1 MKIADRK
8 HDETSVSGT
17 KMIENV
23 SRSFRGSPSSRSF
36 SRRGFLQ
43 GALASGVFV
52 LSARFVSQPLWAAEG
67 EAPPAP
73 FEPGLWMS
81 IASDGT
87 VTIVAHRS
95 EMGCGS
101 RTALP
106 LVVTDELD
114 ADWSKVK
121 IEQAPGDPKYGDQD
135 TDGSHSVRSSF
146 DLMRQVGATGRVML
160 ISAAATQWGVS
171 PKECSTEPHFVVH
184 RASGRKL
191 GYGELASA
199 AAKLPVPKKEDVPL
213 KARSE
218 WRYIGKESNSLFDL
232 PEIITGKAVFGMDA
246 TMPGMVFASVEHPPV
261 LGQKIKSYD
270 DKATLKVPGVQKTL
284 TIDPFKP
291 PHLFQPLG
299 GVAVIADNTW
309 AAFKGRKS
317 LNIEWDAS
325 PHAVYNSGPFRK
337 TLEATSRQ
345 PGKVARNVGDVDAE
359 FARVQKAGGGE
370 FKIVE
375 AEYYAPHLAHA
386 SMEPP
391 VAVAE
396 YRDGKVVAWAPTQN
410 PQAVQ
415 DTIASVLGIKKEDVT
430 CHVTL
435 LGGGFGRKSKPDQV
449 AEAAVLSKQLGKPVK
464 VVWSREDDIH
474 FDFFHSVAAMYM
486 KAAVGPNGK
495 PSAWLQRTVYPPI
508 ASTFDASAT
517 YADDEMGLGW
527 NNLPFDIPN
536 HRAENGPADYHV
548 RIGWL
553 RSVAN
558 IYHAFAIHSFADELA
573 KSANKDSVQY
583 FLDLIGPARIVP
595 LTYKDDEA
603 DEKDR
608 YPLDT
613 ARLRRVVE
621 VAAEKSGWGKR
632 SAGLGKG
639 RGMGIA
645 AHRSFLTYVATVV
658 EVEVDSRGQVHIPG
672 VWTAVDAG
680 TVVSPDNVRNQFEG
694 AAVFGTSL
702 ALFGEITATN
712 GVIDQSNFNNYQVAR
727 MNRAPRHVEV
737 HIVASEAPPAGVG
750 EPGVPPFAPALYNA
764 VFAATG
770 KRARELPLSKTKLV

>member
-1 MKIADRK
+1 
-8 HDETSVSGT
+8 VSP
-17 KMIENV
+17 N
-23 SRSFRGSPSSRSF
+23 F

-43 GALASGVFV
+43 AALVSGAFV
-52 LSARFVSQPLWAAEG
+52 LTARFIPEPLWAAEG
-67 EAPPAP
+67 AAAAA
-73 FEPGLWMS
+73 FEPSLWMS
-81 IASDGT
+81 IAPDGA

-106 LVVTDELD
+106 LVVADELD

-121 IEQAPGDPKYGDQD
+121 LEQAIGDPKYGEQD
-135 TDGSHSVRSSF
+135 TDGSHSVRSNF
-146 DLMRQVGATGRVML
+146 DLMRQVGATGRAML
-160 ISAAATQWGVS
+160 ISAAAAQWNVS
-171 PKECSTEPHFVVH
+171 PKECTTDPHFVVH
-184 RASGRKL
+184 TASGRKL
-191 GYGELASA
+191 GYGEVAAA

-213 KARSE
+213 KERSQ

-232 PEIITGKAVFGMDA
+232 PEIVTGKAIFGMDA
-246 TMPGMVFASVEHPPV
+246 TMPGMVYASIEHPPV

-270 DKATLKVPGVQKTL
+270 DKAALQVTGVQKTL

-291 PHLFQPLG
+291 PHMFQPLG
-299 GVAVIADNTW
+299 GVAVIADNSY

-317 LNIEWDAS
+317 LKIEWDSS
-325 PHAVYNSGPFRK
+325 PNEVYNSGPFRK
-337 TLEATSRQ
+337 TLEATSRK
-345 PGKVARNVGDVDAE
+345 PCKVVRNVGDVDAT
-359 FARVQKAGGGE
+359 FAQSAKAGG
-370 FKIVE
+370 KIID
-375 AEYYAPHLAHA
+375 AEYYTPHLAHA

-396 YRDGKVVAWAPTQN
+396 YRDGKVLAWAPTQN

-415 DTIASVLGIKKEDVT
+415 ETIAGVLGIKKEDVT

-464 VVWSREDDIH
+464 VVWSREDDIR
-474 FDFFHSVAAMYM
+474 FDYFHSVAAMYM
-486 KAAVGPNGK
+486 KAAIGADGK
-495 PSAWLQRTVYPPI
+495 PTAWLQRTVYPPI
-508 ASTFDASAT
+508 GSTFDTKAV

-573 KSANKDSVQY
+573 HNAKKDPVQY
-583 FLDLIGPARIVP
+583 LLDLIGPARIVA
-595 LTYKDDEA
+595 LDLKGDEA
-603 DEKDR
+603 EDAKQ

-621 VAAEKSGWGKR
+621 IAAEKSGWGK
-632 SAGLGKG
+632 SPMGKG
-639 RGMGIA
+639 RGLGIA

-658 EVEVDSRGQVHIPG
+658 EVEVDGRGQVHIPN

-680 TVVSPDNVRNQFEG
+680 TTVSPDNIRNQFEG

-702 ALFGEITATN
+702 ALFSEITATN
-712 GVIDQSNFNNYQVAR
+712 GAIDQSNFHNYQIAR
-727 MNRAPRHVEV
+727 MNRAPRHIDI
-737 HIVASEAPPAGVG
+737 HIVKSEAPPAGVG
-750 EPGVPPFAPALYNA
+750 EPGLPPIAPALYNA

-770 KRARELPLSKTKLV
+770 KRVRELPLSKTKLV

>member
-1 MKIADRK
+1 MKL
-8 HDETSVSGT
+8 
-17 KMIENV
+17 IENV
-23 SRSFRGSPSSRSF
+23 

-52 LSARFVSQPLWAAEG
+52 LSARLVPQPLWAAEG
-67 EAPPAP
+67 EAAAAP
-73 FEPGLWMS
+73 FDPSLWMS

-114 ADWSKVK
+114 ADWTKVR
-121 IEQAPGDPKYGDQD
+121 IEQAIGDPKYGEQD

-146 DLMRQVGATGRVML
+146 DLMRQVGGTGRAML
-160 ISAAATQWGVS
+160 ITAAATQWNV
-171 PKECSTEPHFVVH
+171 PAKDCSTEPHFVVH
-184 RASGRKL
+184 KASGRKL
-191 GYGELASA
+191 GYGELAA
-199 AAKLPVPKKEDVPL
+199 AASKLAVPKPEDLHL
-213 KARSE
+213 KTREE
-218 WRYIGKESNSLFDL
+218 WRYIGKESNALFDL
-232 PEIITGKAVFGMDA
+232 PDIVTGKAIFGMDA
-246 TMPGMVFASVEHPPV
+246 TVPGMVYASIEHPPV
-261 LGQKIKSYD
+261 LGQKIKSLD
-270 DKATLKVPGVQKTL
+270 DKAALKVAGVHKTV
-284 TIDPFKP
+284 TIDTVEP
-291 PHLFQPLG
+291 PHAFKPLG

-309 AAFKGRKS
+309 AAFSGRKQ
-317 LNIEWDAS
+317 LKIEWGSS
-325 PHAVYNSGPFRK
+325 PHSTYNSAEFRK

-345 PGKVARNVGDVDAE
+345 PGKVVRNVGDVDAA
-359 FARVQKAGGGE
+359 FAKGG
-370 FKIVE
+370 KIIE
-375 AEYYAPHLAHA
+375 AEYYTPHLAHA
-386 SMEPP
+386 AMEPE

-415 DTIASVLGIKKEDVT
+415 DTIAGVLGIKKEDVT

-464 VVWSREDDIH
+464 VVWTREDDIK
-474 FDFFHSVAAMYM
+474 FDYFHSVAAMYM
-486 KAAVGPNGK
+486 KAAIGPNGK
-495 PSAWLQRTVYPPI
+495 PTAWLQRTTYPPI
-508 ASTFDASAT
+508 NSTFDGKST
-517 YADDEMGLGW
+517 YAEDEMGLGW

-536 HRAENGPADYHV
+536 HRAENGPANYHV

-558 IYHAFAIHSFADELA
+558 VYHAFAIHSFADELA
-573 KSANKDSVQY
+573 KNAKRDSVEY
-583 FLDLIGPARIVP
+583 LLDLIGPARIID
-595 LTYKDDEA
+595 LEAKGDDAEDA
-603 DEKDR
+603 KK

-621 VAAEKSGWGKR
+621 IAAEKSGWGKKTM
-632 SAGLGKG
+632 GKG
-639 RGMGIA
+639 RGLGIA

-658 EVEVDSRGQVHIPG
+658 EVEVDAKGQLHIPN

-680 TVVSPDNVRNQFEG
+680 TIVSPDNIRNQFEG

-702 ALFGEITATN
+702 ALFSEITATK
-712 GVIDQSNFNNYQVAR
+712 GVIDQSNFHNYQLAH
-727 MNRAPRHVEV
+727 MNRAPKHVEV
-737 HIVASEAPPAGVG
+737 HIVESDAPPAGIG
-750 EPGVPPFAPALYNA
+750 EPGVPPIAPAILNA

-770 KRARELPLSKTKLV
+770 KRVRELPLSKTKLV

>member
-1 MKIADRK
+1 MKL
-8 HDETSVSGT
+8 
-17 KMIENV
+17 IENV
-23 SRSFRGSPSSRSF
+23 SRHVSQGV
-36 SRRGFLQ
+36 SRRGFLH
-43 GALASGVFV
+43 GALVGGVFV
-52 LSARFVSQPLWAAEG
+52 LSARFIPEPLWAAEG
-67 EAPPAP
+67 EAAAAP
-73 FEPGLWMS
+73 FEPSLWMS

-106 LVVTDELD
+106 LVVADELD

-121 IEQAPGDPKYGDQD
+121 IEQAIGDPKYGEQD

-160 ISAAATQWGVS
+160 ISAAAAQWGVS
-171 PKECSTEPHFVVH
+171 PKDCTTEPHFVVH

-191 GYGELASA
+191 GYGDVAAA

-213 KARSE
+213 KERSQ

-232 PEIITGKAVFGMDA
+232 PEIVTGTAIFGMDA

-261 LGQKIKSYD
+261 LGQKIQSYD
-270 DKATLKVPGVQKTL
+270 DKDTLKVPGVQKTL
-284 TIDPFKP
+284 TIDVYKP
-291 PHLFQPLG
+291 PHQFQPLG

-317 LNIEWDAS
+317 LKVEWDSS
-325 PHAVYNSGPFRK
+325 PNSVYNSGSYRK
-337 TLEATSRQ
+337 ILEATSRK
-345 PGKVARNVGDVDAE
+345 PCKLVRNVGDVDAA
-359 FARVQKAGGGE
+359 FAQTSKTGG
-370 FKIVE
+370 KIIE

-396 YRDGKVVAWAPTQN
+396 YRDGKVLAWAPTQN

-415 DTIASVLGIKKEDVT
+415 ETIASVLGIKKEDVT

-486 KAAVGPNGK
+486 KAAIGADGRPT
-495 PSAWLQRTVYPPI
+495 AWLMRTVYPPI
-508 ASTFDASAT
+508 GSTFDVSAV

-573 KSANKDSVQY
+573 HNAHKDSVQY
-583 FLDLIGPARIVP
+583 LLELIGPPRIVA
-595 LTYKDDEA
+595 LDLKGDEA
-603 DEKDR
+603 EDAKNF
-608 YPLDT
+608 PLDT

-621 VAAEKSGWGKR
+621 IVAEKSGWGKG
-632 SAGLGKG
+632 STGKG
-639 RGMGIA
+639 RGFGIA

-658 EVEVDSRGQVHIPG
+658 EVEIDSRGQVHIPN
-672 VWTAVDAG
+672 VWTALDAG

-712 GVIDQSNFNNYQVAR
+712 GVIDQSNFNNYQVTR
-727 MNRAPRHVEV
+727 MNRAPRQVDV
-737 HIVASEAPPAGVG
+737 QIVKSDAPPAGVG

-770 KRARELPLSKTKLV
+770 KRVRELPLSKTKLV

>member
-1 MKIADRK
+1 MKL
-8 HDETSVSGT
+8 
-17 KMIENV
+17 IENV
-23 SRSFRGSPSSRSF
+23 SLRVNRGV
-36 SRRGFLQ
+36 SRRGFLH
-43 GALASGVFV
+43 GALAGGVFV
-52 LSARFVSQPLWAAEG
+52 LSARFLPEPLWAAEG
-67 EAPPAP
+67 ETPAAP
-73 FEPGLWMS
+73 FEPSLWMA
-81 IASDGT
+81 IAPDGT

-106 LVVTDELD
+106 LVVADELD
-114 ADWSKVK
+114 ADWSRVK
-121 IEQAPGDPKYGDQD
+121 IEQATGDPKYGDQD

-146 DLMRQVGATGRVML
+146 DLMRQVGATGRAML
-160 ISAAATQWGVS
+160 INAAAAQWNVS
-171 PKECSTEPHFVVH
+171 PNDCATEPHFVVH
-184 RASGRKL
+184 RATGRKL
-191 GYGELASA
+191 GFGEVALA
-199 AAKLPVPKKEDVPL
+199 AAALPVPKKEDVRL
-213 KARSE
+213 KSRDE

-232 PEIITGKAVFGMDA
+232 PEIVTGKAIFGMDA
-246 TMPGMVFASVEHPPV
+246 TMPGMVFASIEHPPV

-270 DKATLKVPGVQKTL
+270 DQATLKIPGVQKTV
-284 TIDPFKP
+284 TIDTVKP
-291 PHLFQPLG
+291 PHQFQPLG

-317 LNIEWDAS
+317 LKIEWENS
-325 PHAVYNSGPFRK
+325 PHAVYNSASFRK

-345 PGKVARNVGDVDAE
+345 PGKLVRNVGDVDAA
-359 FARVQKAGGGE
+359 FAKSQESG
-370 FKIVE
+370 FKIIE

-396 YRDGKVVAWAPTQN
+396 YRDGKVLAWAPTQN

-415 DTIASVLGIKKEDVT
+415 ETIASALGIKKEDVT

-486 KAAVGPNGK
+486 KAAVGADGK
-495 PSAWLQRTVYPPI
+495 PIAWLQRTVYPPI
-508 ASTFDASAT
+508 NSTFDASAV

-548 RIGWL
+548 RIGWM

-558 IYHAFAIHSFADELA
+558 VYHAFAIHSFADELA
-573 KSANKDSVQY
+573 KAAKKDSVQY
-583 FLDLIGPARIVP
+583 LLELIGPPRIVA
-595 LTYKDDEA
+595 LDLKGDEA
-603 DEKDR
+603 EDAKN

-621 VAAEKSGWGKR
+621 IAAEKSGWSKR
-632 SAGLGKG
+632 SMGLGKG
-639 RGMGIA
+639 RGLGIA

-658 EVEVDSRGQVHIPG
+658 EVEVDSRGQVHIPN
-672 VWTAVDAG
+672 VWTVVDAG
-680 TVVSPDNVRNQFEG
+680 TVVSPDNIRNQFEG

-712 GVIDQSNFNNYQVAR
+712 GVIDQSNFNNYQVTR
-727 MNRAPRHVEV
+727 MNRAPRRVDV
-737 HIVASEAPPAGVG
+737 HIVKSEAPPAGVG

-770 KRARELPLSKTKLV
+770 KRVRELPLSKTKLV

>member
-1 MKIADRK
+1 MKLIDNLSANN
-8 HDETSVSGT
+8 
-17 KMIENV
+17 NV
-23 SRSFRGSPSSRSF
+23 SRPVSPNF

-43 GALASGVFV
+43 AALVSGALV
-52 LSARFVSQPLWAAEG
+52 LTARFIPEPLWAAEG
-67 EAPPAP
+67 EAARP
-73 FEPGLWMS
+73 FEPSVWMS
-81 IASDGT
+81 IAPDGT

-106 LVVTDELD
+106 LVVADELD
-114 ADWSKVK
+114 AYWTRVRL
-121 IEQAPGDPKYGDQD
+121 EQAIGDPKYGEQD
-135 TDGSHSVRSSF
+135 TDGSHSVRSNF
-146 DLMRQVGATGRVML
+146 DLMRQVGATGRAML
-160 ISAAATQWGVS
+160 ISAAAAKWGV
-171 PKECSTEPHFVVH
+171 PAKDCATEPHFVVH
-184 RASGRKL
+184 TASGRKL
-191 GYGELASA
+191 GYGEVAAA

-213 KARSE
+213 KERSQ

-232 PEIITGKAVFGMDA
+232 PEIVTGKAIFGMDA
-246 TMPGMVFASVEHPPV
+246 TMPGMVYASIEHPPV

-270 DKATLKVPGVQKTL
+270 DKAALQVTGVQKTL

-291 PHLFQPLG
+291 PHMFQPLG
-299 GVAVIADNTW
+299 GVAVIADNSY

-317 LNIEWDAS
+317 LKIEWDS
-325 PHAVYNSGPFRK
+325 SSNEVYNSGPFRK
-337 TLEATSRQ
+337 TLEATSRK
-345 PGKVARNVGDVDAE
+345 PCKVVRNVGDVDAT
-359 FARVQKAGGGE
+359 FAQSAKAGG
-370 FKIVE
+370 KIID
-375 AEYYAPHLAHA
+375 AEYYTPHLAHA

-396 YRDGKVVAWAPTQN
+396 YRDGKVLAWAPTQN

-415 DTIASVLGIKKEDVT
+415 ETIAGVLGIKKEDVT

-464 VVWSREDDIH
+464 VVWSREDDIR
-474 FDFFHSVAAMYM
+474 FDYFHSVAAMYM
-486 KAAVGPNGK
+486 KAAIGADGK
-495 PSAWLQRTVYPPI
+495 PTAWLQRTVYPPI
-508 ASTFDASAT
+508 GSTFDTKAV

-573 KSANKDSVQY
+573 HNAKKDPVQY
-583 FLDLIGPARIVP
+583 LLDLIGPARIVA
-595 LTYKDDEA
+595 LDLKGDEA
-603 DEKDR
+603 EDAKQ

-621 VAAEKSGWGKR
+621 IAAEKSGWGK
-632 SAGLGKG
+632 SPMGKG
-639 RGMGIA
+639 RGLGIA

-658 EVEVDSRGQVHIPG
+658 EVEVDGRGQVHIPN

-680 TVVSPDNVRNQFEG
+680 TTVSPDNIRNQFEG

-702 ALFGEITATN
+702 ALFSEITATN
-712 GVIDQSNFNNYQVAR
+712 GAIDQSNFHNYQIAR
-727 MNRAPRHVEV
+727 MNRVPRHIDI
-737 HIVASEAPPAGVG
+737 HIVKSEAPPAGVG
-750 EPGVPPFAPALYNA
+750 EPGLPPIAPALYNA

-770 KRARELPLSKTKLV
+770 KRVRELPLSKTKLV

>member
-1 MKIADRK
+1 MKL
-8 HDETSVSGT
+8 
-17 KMIENV
+17 IENV
-23 SRSFRGSPSSRSF
+23 SR
-36 SRRGFLQ
+36 RGFLH

-52 LSARFVSQPLWAAEG
+52 LSARFVPKPLWAAEG
-67 EAPPAP
+67 ESAAPP
-73 FEPGLWMS
+73 FEPSLWMS

-106 LVVTDELD
+106 LVVADELD
-114 ADWSKVK
+114 ADWSKVR
-121 IEQAPGDPKYGDQD
+121 IEQAIGDPRYGEQD
-135 TDGSHSVRSSF
+135 TDGSHSVRSNF
-146 DLMRQVGATGRVML
+146 DLMRQVGATGRMML
-160 ISAAATQWGVS
+160 ITAAAAQWGVS
-171 PKECSTEPHFVVH
+171 PKDCTTEPHFVVH

-191 GYGELASA
+191 GYGEVAAA
-199 AAKLPVPKKEDVPL
+199 AAKLPVPKKEDVRL

-232 PEIITGKAVFGMDA
+232 PDIVTGKAIFGMDA
-246 TMPGMVFASVEHPPV
+246 TMPGMVYASVEHPPV

-270 DKATLKVPGVQKTL
+270 DKAALKVPGVQKTL
-284 TIDPFKP
+284 TIETFKP
-291 PHLFQPLG
+291 PHMFQPLG
-299 GVAVIADNTW
+299 GVAVIADNTY
-309 AAFKGRKS
+309 AAFKGRES
-317 LNIEWDAS
+317 LKIEWDSS
-325 PHAVYNSGPFRK
+325 PHSAYNSGPFRK

-345 PGKVARNVGDVDAE
+345 PGKVVRNVGDVEAA
-359 FARVQKAGGGE
+359 FAHSAKTGG
-370 FKIVE
+370 KIIE
-375 AEYYAPHLAHA
+375 AEYYTPHLAHV

-396 YRDGKVVAWAPTQN
+396 YRDGKVLAWAPTQN

-415 DTIASVLGIKKEDVT
+415 ETIAGVLGIKKEDVI

-486 KAAVGPNGK
+486 KAAVGPDGK
-495 PSAWLQRTVYPPI
+495 PTAWLQRTVYPPI
-508 ASTFDASAT
+508 GSTFDTAAR

-536 HRAENGPADYHV
+536 HRAENGPADFHV

-573 KSANKDSVQY
+573 HNAGKDSVQY
-583 FLDLIGPARIVP
+583 LLDLIGPARIVKLD
-595 LTYKDDEA
+595 LTGEEAEDD
-603 DEKDR
+603 KR
-608 YPLDT
+608 YPLET

-621 VAAEKSGWGKR
+621 IAAEKSNWGKKPM
-632 SAGLGKG
+632 GKG

-658 EVEVDSRGQVHIPG
+658 EVEVDSRGQVHIPN

-680 TVVSPDNVRNQFEG
+680 TIVSPDNIRNQFEG

-712 GVIDQSNFNNYQVAR
+712 GAIDQSNFDNYQIAG
-727 MNRAPRHVEV
+727 MNRAPRKVEV
-737 HIVASEAPPAGVG
+737 HIVESEALPAGVG
-750 EPGVPPFAPALYNA
+750 EPGVPPFAPALCNA

-770 KRARELPLSKTKLV
+770 RRVRELPLSKTKLV

>member
-1 MKIADRK
+1 MKL
-8 HDETSVSGT
+8 
-17 KMIENV
+17 IENV
-23 SRSFRGSPSSRSF
+23 SQHV

-52 LSARFVSQPLWAAEG
+52 LSVRFVPAPLWAAEG
-67 EAPPAP
+67 EAAAAP
-73 FEPGLWMS
+73 FEPSLWMS

-106 LVVTDELD
+106 LVVADELD

-121 IEQAPGDPKYGDQD
+121 IEQAIGDPKYGEQD
-135 TDGSHSVRSSF
+135 TDGSHSVRTNF
-146 DLMRQVGATGRVML
+146 DLMRRVGATGRVML
-160 ISAAATQWGVS
+160 ISAAAAQWGVS
-171 PKECSTEPHFVVH
+171 AKDCTTEPHFVVH
-184 RASGRKL
+184 RATGRKL
-191 GYGELASA
+191 GYGEVAAA

-232 PEIITGKAVFGMDA
+232 PEIVTGKAIFGMDA
-246 TMPGMVFASVEHPPV
+246 TMPGMVYASVEHPPV

-284 TIDPFKP
+284 TIDVFKP
-291 PHLFQPLG
+291 PHMFQPLG
-299 GVAVIADNTW
+299 GVAVIADNTY

-317 LNIEWDAS
+317 LAVEWDVNSS
-325 PHAVYNSGPFRK
+325 PHSVYNSAPFRK

-345 PGKVARNVGDVDAE
+345 PGKVVRNVGDVDAA
-359 FARVQKAGGGE
+359 FVQSSKTGG
-370 FKIVE
+370 KIIE
-375 AEYYAPHLAHA
+375 AEYYTPHLAHA

-396 YRDGKVVAWAPTQN
+396 YRDGKVLAWAPTQN

-415 DTIASVLGIKKEDVT
+415 ETIAGVLGIKKEDVT

-474 FDFFHSVAAMYM
+474 FDYFHSVASMYM
-486 KAAVGPNGK
+486 KAAVGTDGK
-495 PSAWLQRTVYPPI
+495 PTAWLQRTVYPPI
-508 ASTFDASAT
+508 DSTFNVSAV

-536 HRAENGPADYHV
+536 HRAENGPADFHV

-558 IYHAFAIHSFADELA
+558 IYHAFAIGSFADELA
-573 KSANKDSVQY
+573 KAADKDSAQY
-583 FLDLIGPARIVP
+583 LLDLIGPARVVALDI
-595 LTYKDDEA
+595 KGDEA
-603 DEKDR
+603 EDARR

-613 ARLRRVVE
+613 ARLRRVVQMAVE
-621 VAAEKSGWGKR
+621 NSGWGKKTM
-632 SAGLGKG
+632 GKG

-645 AHRSFLTYVATVV
+645 AHRSFLTYVASVV
-658 EVEVDSRGQVHIPG
+658 EVEVDSRGQVHIPN

-680 TVVSPDNVRNQFEG
+680 TIVSPDNIRNQFEG

-702 ALFGEITATN
+702 ALFSEITATN
-712 GVIDQSNFNNYQVAR
+712 GAIDQSNFNNYQVTR
-727 MNRAPRHVEV
+727 MNRAPRHIDVQ
-737 HIVASEAPPAGVG
+737 IVKSEAPPAGVG

-770 KRARELPLSKTKLV
+770 KRVRELPLSKTKLV

>member
-1 MKIADRK
+1 MKLIDNLSANN
-8 HDETSVSGT
+8 
-17 KMIENV
+17 NV
-23 SRSFRGSPSSRSF
+23 SRPVSPNF

-43 GALASGVFV
+43 AALVSGAFV
-52 LSARFVSQPLWAAEG
+52 LTARFIPEPLWAAEG
-67 EAPPAP
+67 AAAAA
-73 FEPGLWMS
+73 FEPSLWMS
-81 IASDGT
+81 IAPDGA

-106 LVVTDELD
+106 LVVADELD

-121 IEQAPGDPKYGDQD
+121 LEQAIGDPKYGEQD
-135 TDGSHSVRSSF
+135 TDGSHSVRSNF
-146 DLMRQVGATGRVML
+146 DLMRQVGATGRAML
-160 ISAAATQWGVS
+160 ISAAAAQWNVS
-171 PKECSTEPHFVVH
+171 PKECTTDPHFVVH
-184 RASGRKL
+184 TASGRKL
-191 GYGELASA
+191 GYGEVAAA

-213 KARSE
+213 KERSQ

-232 PEIITGKAVFGMDA
+232 PEIVTGKAIFGMDA
-246 TMPGMVFASVEHPPV
+246 TMPGMVYASIEHPPV

-270 DKATLKVPGVQKTL
+270 DKAALQVTGVQKTL

-291 PHLFQPLG
+291 PHMFQPLG
-299 GVAVIADNTW
+299 GVAVIADNSY

-317 LNIEWDAS
+317 LKIEWDSS
-325 PHAVYNSGPFRK
+325 PNEVYNSGPFRK
-337 TLEATSRQ
+337 TLEATSRK
-345 PGKVARNVGDVDAE
+345 PCKVVRNVGDVDAT
-359 FARVQKAGGGE
+359 FAQSAKAGG
-370 FKIVE
+370 KIID
-375 AEYYAPHLAHA
+375 AEYYTPHLAHA

-396 YRDGKVVAWAPTQN
+396 YRDGKVLAWAPTQN

-415 DTIASVLGIKKEDVT
+415 ETIAGVLGIKKEDVT

-464 VVWSREDDIH
+464 VVWSREDDIR
-474 FDFFHSVAAMYM
+474 FDYFHSVAAMYM
-486 KAAVGPNGK
+486 KAAIGADGK
-495 PSAWLQRTVYPPI
+495 PTAWLQRTVYPPI
-508 ASTFDASAT
+508 GSTFDTKAV

-573 KSANKDSVQY
+573 HNAKKDPVQY
-583 FLDLIGPARIVP
+583 LLDLIGPARIVA
-595 LTYKDDEA
+595 LDLKGDEA
-603 DEKDR
+603 EDAKQ

-621 VAAEKSGWGKR
+621 IAAEKSGWGK
-632 SAGLGKG
+632 SPMGKG
-639 RGMGIA
+639 RGLGIA

-658 EVEVDSRGQVHIPG
+658 EVEVDGRGQVHIPN

-680 TVVSPDNVRNQFEG
+680 TTVSPDNIRNQFEG

-702 ALFGEITATN
+702 ALFSEITATN
-712 GVIDQSNFNNYQVAR
+712 GAIDQSNFHNYQIAR
-727 MNRAPRHVEV
+727 MNRAPRHIDI
-737 HIVASEAPPAGVG
+737 HIVKSEAPPAGVG
-750 EPGVPPFAPALYNA
+750 EPGLPPIAPALYNA

-770 KRARELPLSKTKLV
+770 KRVRELPLSKTKLV

>member
-1 MKIADRK
+1 MK
-8 HDETSVSGT
+8 V
-17 KMIENV
+17 IENV
-23 SRSFRGSPSSRSF
+23 SRDVSRDV

-52 LSARFVSQPLWAAEG
+52 LSARFIPEPLWAAEG
-67 EAPPAP
+67 DAAAPA
-73 FEPGLWMS
+73 FEPSLWMS
-81 IASDGT
+81 IAADGT

-106 LVVTDELD
+106 LVVADELD

-121 IEQAPGDPKYGDQD
+121 IEQAIGDPKYGEQD
-135 TDGSHSVRSSF
+135 TDGSHSVRSNF
-146 DLMRQVGATGRVML
+146 DLMRQVGATGRAML
-160 ISAAATQWGVS
+160 ISAAAAQWGVS
-171 PKECSTEPHFVVH
+171 AKDCMTEPHFVVH

-191 GYGELASA
+191 GYGEVAVA
-199 AAKLPVPKKEDVPL
+199 AAKLPVPRKEDVPL
-213 KARSE
+213 KSRSE
-218 WRYIGKESNSLFDL
+218 WRYIGKETNSLFDL
-232 PEIITGKAVFGMDA
+232 PEIVTGRAIFGMDA
-246 TMPGMVFASVEHPPV
+246 GLRSTMPGMVFASVEHPPV
-261 LGQKIKSYD
+261 LGQKIKTYD
-270 DKATLKVPGVQKTL
+270 DTAALKVPGVQKTV
-284 TIDPFKP
+284 TIETFKP
-291 PHLFQPLG
+291 PHQFQPLG

-317 LNIEWDAS
+317 LKIEWDVNSS
-325 PHAVYNSGPFRK
+325 PHSVYNSGPFRK
-337 TLEATSRQ
+337 TLEATSRL
-345 PGKVARNVGDVDAE
+345 PGRVVRNVGDVDAA
-359 FARVQKAGGGE
+359 FARGG
-370 FKIVE
+370 KIIE
-375 AEYYAPHLAHA
+375 AEYYTPHLAHV

-396 YRDGKVVAWAPTQN
+396 YRDGKVLAWAPTQN

-415 DTIASVLGIKKEDVT
+415 ETIAGVLGIKKEDVT

-474 FDFFHSVAAMYM
+474 FDYFHSVAAMYM
-486 KAAVGPNGK
+486 KAAVGPDGK
-495 PSAWLQRTVYPPI
+495 PTAWLQRTVYPPI
-508 ASTFDASAT
+508 NSTFDVSAT

-573 KSANKDSVQY
+573 HNANKDSAQY
-583 FLDLIGPARIVP
+583 LLELIGPPRIVA
-595 LTYKDDEA
+595 LDLKGDEA
-603 DEKDR
+603 EDAKG

-621 VAAEKSGWGKR
+621 IAAEKSGWGKR
-632 SAGLGKG
+632 ATGKG

-658 EVEVDSRGQVHIPG
+658 EVEVDSKGQVHIPG
-672 VWTAVDAG
+672 AWTAVDAG
-680 TVVSPDNVRNQFEG
+680 TVVSPDNIRNQFEG

-712 GVIDQSNFNNYQVAR
+712 GVIDQSNFDNYQITR
-727 MNRAPRHVEV
+727 MNRAPRQVDV
-737 HIVASEAPPAGVG
+737 HIVKSEAPPAGVG
-750 EPGVPPFAPALYNA
+750 EPGVPPFAPALCNA

-770 KRARELPLSKTKLV
+770 KRVRELPLSKTKLV

>member
-1 MKIADRK
+1 MKL
-8 HDETSVSGT
+8 
-17 KMIENV
+17 IENV
-23 SRSFRGSPSSRSF
+23 SHDVKRDFGQGV
-36 SRRGFLQ
+36 SRRGFLH
-43 GALASGVFV
+43 GALVGGVFV
-52 LSARFVSQPLWAAEG
+52 LSARFIPEPLWAAEG
-67 EAPPAP
+67 EAAAPP
-73 FEPGLWMS
+73 FEPSLWMS

-106 LVVTDELD
+106 LVVADELD

-121 IEQAPGDPKYGDQD
+121 IEQAIGDPKYGEQD
-135 TDGSHSVRSSF
+135 TDGSHSVRSNF

-160 ISAAATQWGVS
+160 ISAAAAQWGVS
-171 PKECSTEPHFVVH
+171 PKDCTTEPHFVVH

-191 GYGELASA
+191 GYGEVAAA
-199 AAKLPVPKKEDVPL
+199 AAKLPVPKKEDVAL
-213 KARSE
+213 KERSQ

-232 PEIITGKAVFGMDA
+232 PEIVTGTAIFGMDA

-261 LGQKIKSYD
+261 LGQKVKSYD
-270 DKATLKVPGVQKTL
+270 DKDALKVPGVQKTL
-284 TIDPFKP
+284 TIDVFKP

-309 AAFKGRKS
+309 ATFKGRKS
-317 LNIEWDAS
+317 LKIEWDSS
-325 PHAVYNSGPFRK
+325 PNSVYNSGPYRK
-337 TLEATSRQ
+337 ILEATSRK
-345 PGKVARNVGDVDAE
+345 PCKLVRNVGDVDAA
-359 FARVQKAGGGE
+359 FAQSSKTGG
-370 FKIVE
+370 KIIE

-396 YRDGKVVAWAPTQN
+396 YRDGKVLAWAPTQN

-415 DTIASVLGIKKEDVT
+415 ETIAGVLGIKKEDVT

-449 AEAAVLSKQLGKPVK
+449 AEAAVLSKQVGKPVK

-486 KAAVGPNGK
+486 KAAIGADGK
-495 PSAWLQRTVYPPI
+495 PTAWLMRTVYPPI
-508 ASTFDASAT
+508 GSTFDVSAV

-573 KSANKDSVQY
+573 HNAHKDSVQY
-583 FLDLIGPARIVP
+583 LLELIGPPRIVA
-595 LTYKDDEA
+595 LDLKGDEA
-603 DEKDR
+603 EDAKN

-621 VAAEKSGWGKR
+621 MVAEKSGWGKG
-632 SAGLGKG
+632 STGKG
-639 RGMGIA
+639 HGFGIA

-658 EVEVDSRGQVHIPG
+658 EVEIDSRGQVHIPN
-672 VWTAVDAG
+672 VWTALDAG

-702 ALFGEITATN
+702 ALFGEITTTN
-712 GVIDQSNFNNYQVAR
+712 GVIDQSNFNNYQVTR
-727 MNRAPRHVEV
+727 MNRAPRHVDV
-737 HIVASEAPPAGVG
+737 QIVKSDAPPAGVG

-770 KRARELPLSKTKLV
+770 KRVRELPLSKTKLV

>member
-1 MKIADRK
+1 MK
-8 HDETSVSGT
+8 V
-17 KMIENV
+17 IENDRPV
-23 SRSFRGSPSSRSF
+23 SQSA

-43 GALASGVFV
+43 GALAGGVFV
-52 LSARFVSQPLWAAEG
+52 LSARFIPESLWAAEG
-67 EAPPAP
+67 EAAAPA
-73 FEPGLWMS
+73 FEPSLWMS
-81 IASDGT
+81 IAPDGI
-87 VTIVAHRS
+87 VTLVAHRS

-106 LVVTDELD
+106 LVVADELD
-114 ADWSKVK
+114 ADWSKVN
-121 IEQAPGDPKYGDQD
+121 IDQAAGDSKYGDQD
-135 TDGSHSVRSSF
+135 TDGSHSVRSNF

-160 ISAAATQWGVS
+160 ISAAASRWGVS
-171 PKECSTEPHFVVH
+171 PKDCTTEPHFVVH
-184 RASGRKL
+184 RATGRKL
-191 GYGELASA
+191 GYGEIAAA
-199 AAKLPVPKKEDVPL
+199 AAKLPVPKKENVPL
-213 KARSE
+213 KLRSE

-232 PEIITGKAVFGMDA
+232 PRIVLGKAIFGMDA
-246 TMPGMVFASVEHPPV
+246 TMPGMVYASIEHPPV

-270 DKATLKVPGVQKTL
+270 DKAALKVPGVQKTL
-284 TIDPFKP
+284 TIDVFKP
-291 PHLFQPLG
+291 PHKFQPLG

-309 AAFKGRKS
+309 AAFKGRQS
-317 LNIEWDAS
+317 LKVEWDSS
-325 PHAVYNSGPFRK
+325 PHSVYNSGAYRK
-337 TLEATSRQ
+337 TLEATSRR
-345 PGKVARNVGDVDAE
+345 PGRVVRNVGDADAV
-359 FARVQKAGGGE
+359 FAKGGE
-370 FKIVE
+370 AGFKIIE

-396 YRDGKVVAWAPTQN
+396 YRDGKVLAWAPTQN

-415 DTIASVLGIKKEDVT
+415 ETIATVLGIKNEDVT

-486 KAAVGPNGK
+486 KAALTPAGK
-495 PSAWLQRTVYPPI
+495 PAAWLQRTVYPPI
-508 ASTFDASAT
+508 GSTFDVSAT

-573 KSANKDSVQY
+573 HAANRDPVQY
-583 FLDLIGPARIVP
+583 LLDLIGPPRFVP
-595 LTYKDDEA
+595 LDLKGDDAEDA
-603 DEKDR
+603 KN

-613 ARLRRVVE
+613 ARLRHVVE
-621 VAAEKSGWGKR
+621 IAAERSGWAKR
-632 SAGLGKG
+632 STGKG

-645 AHRSFLTYVATVV
+645 VHRSFLTYVATVV
-658 EVEVDSRGQVHIPG
+658 EVEVDSKGQVHIPN
-672 VWTAVDAG
+672 VWTALDAG
-680 TVVSPDNVRNQFEG
+680 TVVSPDNIRNQFEG

-712 GVIDQSNFNNYQVAR
+712 GAIDQSNFNNYQVTR
-727 MNRAPRHVEV
+727 MNRAPRHVDV
-737 HIVASEAPPAGVG
+737 HIVRSEAPPAGVG

-770 KRARELPLSKTKLV
+770 KRVRELPLSKTKLV